1 MFFFTNKDIGINR
14 FLSFNA
20 TQKSLPSLHVVQK
33 GDRIW
38 DDELFGVFYVSNPD
52 RGELVHGE
60 EATSAVTGPRH
71 GSRERRPNL
80 RFAGPDWVRG

>member
-1 MFFFTNKDIGINR
+1 
-14 FLSFNA
+14 
-20 TQKSLPSLHVVQK
+20 LHVVQK

-80 RFAGPDWVRG
+80 RPRLGPRLRKRARVCDCVSCVRVG